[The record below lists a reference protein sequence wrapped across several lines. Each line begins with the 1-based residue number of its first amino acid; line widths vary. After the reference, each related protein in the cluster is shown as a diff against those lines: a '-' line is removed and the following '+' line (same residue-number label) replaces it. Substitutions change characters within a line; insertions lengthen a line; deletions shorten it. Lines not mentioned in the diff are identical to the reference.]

1 MTLVISSDQS
11 DDSGDYRARPRRS
24 TLTTRPARWRFIQFC
39 MFQHIASL
47 ESITRSFI
55 AALGLLLVVMLV
67 AGGLAV
73 GGPAILTFSI
83 WISLLG
89 LLAVGAFLIGRAQRP
104 IAGAGAIV
112 AAASVWLA
120 YFWRTNPG
128 PFLWPVVF
136 IVAAGLVAY
145 GTRHEVTTPS
155 AWLLLLPRFVV
166 GWAFLDN
173 AQNDYTWAFNGGNFL
188 TSANSAVQRG
198 PGWFLEAPYQAFLSG
213 VVVGHADTWA
223 GLFVS
228 GELIFGLLL
237 ALGLFTP
244 IAAWGTMWLSA
255 NIIMEKSFVSHGAYV
270 DKTYF
275 VVELF
280 CLISRSGLAYG
291 LDAALAPYMPA
302 GLTSAL
308 VGTTPGELPTVG
320 VRPAQPAGLSAA

>member
-1 MTLVISSDQS
+1 
-11 DDSGDYRARPRRS
+11 
-24 TLTTRPARWRFIQFC
+24 
-39 MFQHIASL
+39 MFQHVASS
-47 ESITRSFI
+47 ETITRSFV
-55 AALGLLLVVMLV
+55 ATLGLLLVVMLV
-67 AGGLAV
+67 MGGLAV
-73 GGPAILTFSI
+73 SGPAILTFSI

-112 AAASVWLA
+112 AAVSVWMA

-136 IVAAGLVAY
+136 IVAVALVAY
-145 GTRHEVTTPS
+145 GTRQEVSSPS
-155 AWLLLLPRFVV
+155 AWLLLLPQFVV

-188 TSANSAVQRG
+188 TSANAAVQRG
-198 PGWFLEAPYQAFLSG
+198 PAWFLEAPYHAFLSG
-213 VVVGHADTWA
+213 VVVGRPDTWA

-228 GELIFGLLL
+228 GELIFGLSL

-244 IAAWGTMWLSA
+244 VAAWGTMWLST

-291 LDAALAPYMPA
+291 LDAALAPNVPA
-302 GLTSAL
+302 GVASTL
-308 VGTTPGELPTVG
+308 VGTTPGELPAAG
-320 VRPAQPAGLSAA
+320 VRSDQPAGLSAA

>member
-1 MTLVISSDQS
+1 MV
-11 DDSGDYRARPRRS
+11 
-24 TLTTRPARWRFIQFC
+24 
-39 MFQHIASL
+39 QHVASL
-47 ESITRSFI
+47 ETITRSFV
-55 AALGLLLVVMLV
+55 ATLGLLLVVMLV

-83 WISLLG
+83 WISIVG
-89 LLAVGAFLIGRAQRP
+89 LLAVGAFVIGRAQRP

-112 AAASVWLA
+112 AAGSVWMA
-120 YFWRTNPG
+120 YFLRSNPG

-136 IVAAGLVAY
+136 IVAVGLVAY
-145 GTRHEVTTPS
+145 GTRQEVSSPT

-188 TSANSAVQRG
+188 TSANAAVQRG
-198 PGWFLEAPYQAFLSG
+198 PAWFLEAPYQAFLSG
-213 VVVGHADTWA
+213 VVVGRPDTWA
-223 GLFVS
+223 ALFVS

-275 VVELF
+275 VFELF
-280 CLISRSGLAYG
+280 CLLSRSGLAYG
-291 LDAALAPYMPA
+291 LDTALAPYMPA
-302 GLTSAL
+302 RLASTL
-308 VGTTPGELPTVG
+308 VGTTPGEMPTTCMRSAEPV
-320 VRPAQPAGLSAA
+320 GLSPA